1 MGIVDSV
8 MMNDDGTD
16 QTLDQSESL
25 DSDELRNDDGDS
37 TVEPPDHWSEA
48 DKFGTTPE
56 EALQGESL
64 DEKLS
69 EEEPDVPLENDE
81 RAVSETPDAELT
93 EDLVDKEILESDE
106 DPDIDY
112 ADGQRQA
119 EIIEGTLVEDRG
131 RDRGQ
136 IDGTPEDGGPVE

>member
-1 MGIVDSV
+1 MSIE
-8 MMNDDGTD
+8 DGPGD
-16 QTLDQSESL
+16 TLDQSESL
-25 DSDELRNDDGDS
+25 DSDELRNDDGD
-37 TVEPPDHWSEA
+37 TVVDPPDHYSES
-48 DKFGTTPE
+48 DRFGTTAN
-56 EALQGESL
+56 EALEGESL

-69 EEEPDVPLENDE
+69 EEEPDTALEDDG
-81 RAVSETPDAELT
+81 RSVAETPDEELT
-93 EDLVDKEILESDE
+93 EELVDHEILASDE

-136 IDGTPEDGGPVE
+136 ISGTPEDGGPVE

>member
-1 MGIVDSV
+1 MSIE
-8 MMNDDGTD
+8 DGPGD
-16 QTLDQSESL
+16 TLDQSESV
-25 DSDELRNDDGDS
+25 DSDEVRNDDGDD
-37 TVEPPDHWSEA
+37 VIDPPDRWSEA
-48 DKFGTTPE
+48 DKFGTTLE
-56 EALQGESL
+56 EAREGESL

-69 EEEPDVPLENDE
+69 EEEPDIEVEEDG
-81 RAVSETPDAELT
+81 RSVVETPDEELT
-93 EDLVDKEILESDE
+93 EEFVDHEILESDE

-119 EIIEGTLVEDRG
+119 EIVEGTLVEDRG

>member
-1 MGIVDSV
+1 MSIE
-8 MMNDDGTD
+8 DGPD

-25 DSDELRNDDGDS
+25 DSDEVRNDDGD
-37 TVEPPDHWSEA
+37 TVVDAPDHWSEA
-48 DKFGTTPE
+48 DKFGTTAE
-56 EALQGESL
+56 EAREGESL

-69 EEEPDVPLENDE
+69 EEEPEVAIEDDG
-81 RAVSETPDAELT
+81 RSVSETPDEDLT
-93 EDLVDKEILESDE
+93 EELVDHEILDSDE

-112 ADGQRQA
+112 AEGQRQA
-119 EIIEGTLVEDRG
+119 EIVEGTLVEDRG

>member
-1 MGIVDSV
+1 MSIE
-8 MMNDDGTD
+8 DGQD

-25 DSDELRNDDGDS
+25 DSDEVRNDDGD
-37 TVEPPDHWSEA
+37 TIVEPPEHWSEA

-56 EALQGESL
+56 EALEGESL

-69 EEEPDVPLENDE
+69 EEEPDVALESDE
-81 RAVSETPDAELT
+81 RAVADTPDDELT
-93 EDLVDKEILESDE
+93 EEQVDHEILESDE

-136 IDGTPEDGGPVE
+136 IGGTPEDGGPVE

>member
-1 MGIVDSV
+1 MDHMSIE
-8 MMNDDGTD
+8 DGPGD
-16 QTLDQSESL
+16 TLDQSESL
-25 DSDELRNDDGDS
+25 DSDEVRNDDGDDI
-37 TVEPPDHWSEA
+37 VDAPDHYSEA
-48 DKFGTTPE
+48 DRFGTTPN
-56 EALQGESL
+56 EALEGESL

-69 EEEPDVPLENDE
+69 EEEPDTALEDE
-81 RAVSETPDAELT
+81 ERSVAETPDDELT
-93 EDLVDKEILESDE
+93 EEIVDHEIVGSDE

-119 EIIEGTLVEDRG
+119 EIVEGTLIEDRG

>member
-1 MGIVDSV
+1 MSIE
-8 MMNDDGTD
+8 DGTD

-25 DSDELRNDDGDS
+25 DSDEVRNDDGD
-37 TVEPPDHWSEA
+37 TVVDAPDHWSEA
-48 DKFGTTPE
+48 DKFGTTAQ
-56 EALQGESL
+56 EAREGESL

-69 EEEPDVPLENDE
+69 EEEPDTPLEDE
-81 RAVSETPDAELT
+81 ERSVSETPDDELT
-93 EDLVDKEILESDE
+93 EELVDHEILDSDE

-119 EIIEGTLVEDRG
+119 EIVEGTLVEDRG